1 LTNDMIPL
9 RVLVADDD
17 PHLLAAVADTL
28 VRTGCEVVRADSGAV
43 LVERLAHEGPF
54 DLIVS
59 DVSMPWMNGLKT
71 LRTLRMAGVATPI
84 VVMTALAD
92 EAIPAQVKALA
103 PAVLLRKPFDADAF
117 DAAISALIPGV
128 TKPAHGTPI

>member
-1 LTNDMIPL
+1 MIPL

-17 PHLLAAVADTL
+17 PHMLAAVADTL
-28 VRTGCEVVRADSGAV
+28 VRNGCEVVRADSGAV
-43 LVERLAHEGPF
+43 LVDRLAHEGPF

-92 EAIPAQVKALA
+92 ESIPAQVRALS

-117 DAAISALIPGV
+117 DDAIAMLVPGA
-128 TKPAHGTPI
+128 KNARQAPPG